1 MTSGPISTSARIA
14 DRGFAVGLNVAL
26 VERRVSGRVC
36 FVVRYRRAE
45 IHRSALEHGV
55 AAADIKHAVE
65 HVMVSD
71 LLDDDLVLYLGPSR
85 SAALLEVVVLP
96 RSGRDDLV
104 IHAMTMR
111 EKYRRL
117 LPGGS

>member
-1 MTSGPISTSARIA
+1 M
-14 DRGFAVGLNVAL
+14 
-26 VERRVSGRVC
+26 
-36 FVVRYRRAE
+36 E
-45 IHRSALEHGV
+45 IHRSALKHGI

-65 HVMVSD
+65 HAMVSD
-71 LLDDDLVLYLGPSR
+71 VLDDNLVLHLGPSR
-85 SAALLEVVVLP
+85 SAALLEVIVLA
-96 RSGRDDLV
+96 RSDRDDLV